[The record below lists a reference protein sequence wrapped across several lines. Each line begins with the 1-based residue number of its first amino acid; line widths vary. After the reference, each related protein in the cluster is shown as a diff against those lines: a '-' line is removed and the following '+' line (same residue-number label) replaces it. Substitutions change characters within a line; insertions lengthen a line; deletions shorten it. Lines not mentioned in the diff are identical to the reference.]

1 MLQIEWSF
9 FMKKL
14 SSPKLHFA
22 LLLFLTLTCLSAC
35 GSKSI
40 PEQTNL
46 SSSVNLSNAPLQITV
61 LETGKSDC
69 IVIEIE
75 DKTVMIDTGL
85 DENGEKIVNFLNKN
99 NIKTIDYLIIS
110 HLDQDHIGG
119 LDKLLDNISVTEV
132 IQPNYTRDTNPYQ
145 KYQEALAE
153 EELIPV
159 YLSNEMQID
168 INGASLTLYPP
179 LKDKYELSND
189 YSIITSL
196 TYGDH
201 SFLFTGDAESIR
213 LNEFLS
219 THPQHYTLLKLP
231 HHGKN
236 NDKLDEL
243 LTTISPT
250 YGVITCSEEE
260 YADLEVLE
268 LLAKHHVQTIMTSD
282 GTVTIQSNG
291 KNISVNQQLKTII
304 SFKQKIGD

>member
-1 MLQIEWSF
+1 
-9 FMKKL
+9 
-14 SSPKLHFA
+14 
-22 LLLFLTLTCLSAC
+22 
-35 GSKSI
+35 
-40 PEQTNL
+40 
-46 SSSVNLSNAPLQITV
+46 
-61 LETGKSDC
+61 
-69 IVIEIE
+69 
-75 DKTVMIDTGL
+75 
-85 DENGEKIVNFLNKN
+85 
-99 NIKTIDYLIIS
+99 
-110 HLDQDHIGG
+110 
-119 LDKLLDNISVTEV
+119 
-132 IQPNYTRDTNPYQ
+132 
-145 KYQEALAE
+145 
-153 EELIPV
+153 
-159 YLSNEMQID
+159 MQID

-219 THPQHYTLLKLP
+219 THLQHYTLLKLP

-236 NDKLDEL
+236 NDKLNEL